1 MSAIAQTFSTASPSA
16 PARGG
21 PALLLRLEGLAAF
34 AAALA
39 AYAHDSGAWTM
50 FAVLLLAPDLAMLGY
65 LAGPRIGAAAYN
77 LAHLYI
83 APLALAAAGSAFGAP
98 TAISLALIWIA
109 HIGMD
114 RALGYGLKYASG
126 FSDTHL
132 GRIGR
137 A

>member
-1 MSAIAQTFSTASPSA
+1 MTAIAQTFSSASA

-34 AAALA
+34 AGALA
-39 AYAHDSGAWTM
+39 AYAYLGGAWTL
-50 FAVLLLAPDLAMLGY
+50 FAALLLAPDLAMLGY
-65 LAGPRIGAAAYN
+65 LGGPRIGAAAYN
-77 LAHLYI
+77 LSHAYFT
-83 APLALAAAGSAFGAP
+83 PLALAAAGLAFGAP
-98 TAISLALIWIA
+98 TALSLALIWIA

-132 GRIGR
+132 GRIGH